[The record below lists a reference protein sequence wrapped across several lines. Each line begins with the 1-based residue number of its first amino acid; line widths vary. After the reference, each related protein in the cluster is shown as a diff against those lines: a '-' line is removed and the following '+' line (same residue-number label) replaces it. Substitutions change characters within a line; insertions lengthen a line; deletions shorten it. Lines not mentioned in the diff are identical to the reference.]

1 MLDKD
6 NDAMIAAAQRFAQG
20 LKRAQAPLAALALC
34 VLLTACADTD
44 VEGAANYVGSMGGML
59 AHSPPARPSV
69 VQIFIAS
76 TRKGESGAAAQQV
89 STEGTRYALTTLTF
103 PPGHKAGEIERP
115 MWGSGNAASHV
126 VVAGRRELDADEF
139 RGELASHISGRIGVN
154 RDILVFVHGFNT
166 SFEEARWRAGQIA
179 ADSRFGGVP
188 ILFTWPT
195 RGGLLSYASDKDS
208 ATASRD
214 AFEELLQNLAKTPGL
229 GRIHILAHSMG
240 CWLTMEALREIAIS
254 GNRDLGG
261 HLGEIM
267 LAAPDIDMD
276 VFAGQ
281 MARIAPADVTVFAT
295 ANDRALS
302 LSSWIADARPRV
314 GAIDPAKPRDRA
326 ALEKLG
332 AKVYDLSSFSDGFVS
347 VSHGLYADT
356 PDVIHAIGAQLASP
370 RAQEVNTV
378 SVIDATGSD
387 GAANPPTAVAATPAA
402 ASPTSPAAASP
413 VVTATPLAPPAQ

>member
-1 MLDKD
+1 
-6 NDAMIAAAQRFAQG
+6 MIAAAGRYRQG
-20 LKRAQAPLAALALC
+20 LRWACRPLAALALC
-34 VLLTACADTD
+34 ALLSGCIETD

-59 AHSPPARPSV
+59 DHAPPARPSV

-76 TRKGESGAAAQQV
+76 TRRGESGVAAQQA

-103 PPGHKAGEIERP
+103 PPGHKPGAIERP
-115 MWGSGNAASHV
+115 VWGSANAGDHV

-139 RGELASHISGRIGVN
+139 RAELASHVSGRIGVN
-154 RDILVFVHGFNT
+154 RDILIFVHGFNT

-195 RGGLLSYASDKDS
+195 HGGVLSYASDKDS

-240 CWLTMEALREIAIS
+240 CWLAMEALREMAIS

-261 HLGEIM
+261 HLGEVM

-281 MARIAPADVTVFAT
+281 MARIEPANVTVFAT

-314 GAIDPAKPRDRA
+314 GAIDPSKPKDKA
-326 ALEKLG
+326 ALEKIG
-332 AKVYDLSSFSDGFVS
+332 AKVYDLSSFSDGFIG
-347 VSHGLYADT
+347 HGLYADT
-356 PDVIHAIGAQLASP
+356 PDVIHAIGAQLKAP
-370 RAQEVNTV
+370 RTQDVNTV

-387 GAANPPTAVAATPAA
+387 GGPNPPSAAAGAPAA
-402 ASPTSPAAASP
+402 VPGPGPST
-413 VVTATPLAPPAQ
+413 VTATPLAPPTP